1 MDNFFKIN
9 YYPIIYLLSLFSLQS
24 PLLLSWFSRKHGFL
38 HETWFLHV
46 FSSLLIN
53 SPANSAFSYVAP
65 YLILWKPAELEGWDC
80 PYYTCS
86 EQLARSKSM
95 QPTAGWQGA
104 GLLRRAGKAIDPEV
118 RQRLTM
124 TFLIF

>member
-1 MDNFFKIN
+1 MRPGFFMFF
-9 YYPIIYLLSLFSLQS
+9 LLSSLTLLPTQLF
-24 PLLLSWFSRKHGFL
+24 
-38 HETWFLHV
+38 
-46 FSSLLIN
+46 
-53 SPANSAFSYVAP
+53 AYVAP
-65 YLILWKPAELEGWDC
+65 YLMLWKPAELEGWDC

-118 RQRLTM
+118 RQRLAM

>member
-1 MDNFFKIN
+1 
-9 YYPIIYLLSLFSLQS
+9 
-24 PLLLSWFSRKHGFL
+24 
-38 HETWFLHV
+38 
-46 FSSLLIN
+46 
-53 SPANSAFSYVAP
+53 
-65 YLILWKPAELEGWDC
+65 
-80 PYYTCS
+80 
-86 EQLARSKSM
+86 M